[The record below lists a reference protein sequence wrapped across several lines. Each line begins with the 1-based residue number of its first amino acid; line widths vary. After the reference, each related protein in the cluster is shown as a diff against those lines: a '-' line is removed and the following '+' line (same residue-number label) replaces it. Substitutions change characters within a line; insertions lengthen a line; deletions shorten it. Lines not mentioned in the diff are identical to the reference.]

1 LLGHERR
8 LAGLAALRSGAHSDS
23 RSRGGIY
30 TARPWIINNDT
41 DDSEDEE
48 IQTVQVMKTNL
59 LFSTAKSPKIE
70 FKLAIIFFIYH
81 LRAYNIFMALSQDF

>member
-48 IQTVQVMKTNL
+48 IQTVQVIKTDL
-59 LFSTAKSPKIE
+59 LFSTAKSPKKSLNWPLI
-70 FKLAIIFFIYH
+70 FIY
-81 LRAYNIFMALSQDF
+81 LTDELKTFSQHFRKIS